1 MIDLDK
7 AQAQAD
13 SFFRWAEG
21 YGQERQANFAATAKV
36 LVAELRA
43 AREAVKTLRW
53 YGDPQN
59 YFDHC
64 PGREMSDGEGGI
76 DWDEDSG
83 GRARFALDAYDK
95 VTGEVTG

>member
-43 AREAVKTLRW
+43 AREAIRQMRQLEITYW
-53 YGDPQN
+53 TP
-59 YFDHC
+59 
-64 PGREMSDGEGGI
+64 EAEAAI
-76 DWDEDSG
+76 
-83 GRARFALDAYDK
+83 DAYDK
-95 VTGEVTG
+95 AVR

>member
-43 AREAVKTLRW
+43 AREIGHALERW
-53 YGDPQN
+53 SALPGMFWGDTPET
-59 YFDHC
+59 
-64 PGREMSDGEGGI
+64 GSEIG
-76 DWDEDSG
+76 
-83 GRARFALDAYDK
+83 AALK
-95 VTGEVTG
+95 RWQEVAG